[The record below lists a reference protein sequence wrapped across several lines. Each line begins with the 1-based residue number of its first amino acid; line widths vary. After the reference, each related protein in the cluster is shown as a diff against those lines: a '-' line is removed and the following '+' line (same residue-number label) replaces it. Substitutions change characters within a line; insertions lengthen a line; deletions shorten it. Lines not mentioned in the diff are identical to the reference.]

1 VVHAH
6 LPYRISL
13 RIGILAVLAILVGC
27 GGDTSR
33 SEVDALR
40 KEVAELKAAQAQM
53 QETLS
58 NLQPKWAKK
67 LAAAGAA
74 QPDPSAAAAAGLAD
88 PSAPAAAAEAPEREA
103 VHIIPISFAPRKG
116 PEIAAVTVVQFA
128 DFQCPFCQMNA
139 GLPDKLMAEFPNQVR
154 FVFKNFA
161 IGKHP
166 GANGAAKAA
175 WAAHQQGKF
184 WEMHDAIY
192 GGNIQQL
199 SAELLRG
206 YAEKIGLDM
215 AKYDADVASPQAQN
229 AVSSD
234 KIHAKKMRVRGTPT
248 YFVNGKRVQGASQDA
263 VRTKVQAEIDAFPG
277 RTAN

>member
-6 LPYRISL
+6 LPYRITL

-33 SEVDALR
+33 SEIDALR
-40 KEVAELKAAQAQM
+40 KEVAELKAAQAQL
-53 QETLS
+53 EATVS
-58 NLQPKWAKK
+58 TLQPKWAKK
-67 LAAAGAA
+67 AAAPAA
-74 QPDPSAAAAAGLAD
+74 VAAPAD
-88 PSAPAAAAEAPEREA
+88 PFAAVAAAEAPERET
-103 VHIIPISFAPRKG
+103 VLIIPTSFAPRKG
-116 PEIAAVTVVQFA
+116 PEVAAVTVVEFA

-139 GLPDKLMAEFPNQVR
+139 GLPDKLLAEFPNRVR

-166 GANGAAKAA
+166 GANRAAKAA

-192 GGNIQQL
+192 GGNTQQL

-215 AKYDADVASPQAQN
+215 AKYDADVASPQAQT
-229 AVSSD
+229 AVSFD
-234 KIHAKKMRVRGTPT
+234 KIQAKKMRVRGTPT